1 MACGRRRRTAKRPR
15 LGTGSRDRHRVRETT
30 GNNRYQ
36 SGKPGHENGPP
47 NSASDGPF
55 PDQNNQRIRRSTPPQ
70 STLKQLPRHH
80 HSLDLVGALVDLG
93 DLRGHGKGHRYS
105 RTGPPI
111 ALRIGVL
118 MPCPVP
124 GRTDQRLPRRP
135 GLVSQ
140 RQGVLLAGNVKD
152 NLRLPRF
159 DGPCCCIGSPA
170 LAARTGLR
178 SLAPSPHQV
187 LRGCAVRPGR
197 LAAGRPAGDDHPH
210 RALICS
216 GGSRTRRQPHS

>member
-1 MACGRRRRTAKRPR
+1 MGRPTRQLDGRPCQARTEK
-15 LGTGSRDRHRVRETT
+15 SQV
-30 GNNRYQ
+30 
-36 SGKPGHENGPP
+36 
-47 NSASDGPF
+47 SA
-55 PDQNNQRIRRSTPPQ
+55 RILA
-70 STLKQLPRHH
+70 LKQLPRHH

-197 LAAGRPAGDDHPH
+197 LAAEQVACGSPALAGLCVTAGTLSAQPLSGHPF
-210 RALICS
+210 
-216 GGSRTRRQPHS
+216 SRRKRSTSLLFGLSSVSW